1 MEGEGVSADTNDN
14 LNDDRVCKRF
24 LAQLALRLEIN
35 TTAAWKSPPR

>member
-1 MEGEGVSADTNDN
+1 MEGGGVSADTNDN

-24 LAQLALRLEIN
+24 LAQLEIN